1 MGTRSKVTVRS
12 PPALKGGSAKKA
24 MGANLGIDRS
34 TNAREQ
40 LEVQKEKYL
49 QFSTEQREAMDK
61 CRALQEV
68 NKQLTEMNHKMLRS
82 INDVTQLLNMY
93 VEFFDVVKLQTQ
105 QMSKDLQTGLSPAD
119 FDYIKNLTTEHSL
132 ALTDDFKKSVSD
144 LRSMYTEYNMQAE
157 LANINDTEK
166 SLDITVQL
174 ADKYYPELTKS
185 SNSSKRNAPPAPPSA
200 VPVQAAASTSRSNAA
215 TNAANAA
222 PVFAGF
228 SAEGTTDD
236 DSHRPTAGAGASSAR
251 DSQSPQS
258 FDRNANVREGNAPF
272 RGSSSYRG
280 RGRFGNANG
289 SRGRGRGRW
298 SPNTSSSPQQAPLLA
313 SPRPQAL

>member
-185 SNSSKRNAPPAPPSA
+185 SNSSKRNAPPAPAPAPPSA

-236 DSHRPTAGAGASSAR
+236 DS
-251 DSQSPQS
+251 QSPQS
-258 FDRNANVREGNAPF
+258 FDRNANAPF

-298 SPNTSSSPQQAPLLA
+298 SPNASSSSPQQAPLLA